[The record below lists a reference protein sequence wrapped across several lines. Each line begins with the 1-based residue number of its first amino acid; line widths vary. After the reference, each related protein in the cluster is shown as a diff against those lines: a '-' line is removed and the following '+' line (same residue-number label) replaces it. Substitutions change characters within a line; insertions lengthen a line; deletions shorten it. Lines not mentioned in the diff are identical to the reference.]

1 MSNQNERILEGDFY
15 RLPFPRRSAA
25 PTRIGEGASAAKPFG
40 RPGEVRGG
48 ILQPKKKFPACGG
61 GMRRTF
67 ALKRD
72 PQPSVTPACPTSN
85 SNFTIAGRS
94 DKRGCAGRLRS
105 SVCSK
110 LICNGRRRR
119 ETSLPIARGCR
130 EFHRASQRFSQR
142 QRIPLFE
149 PAPGIGTVTATEYN
163 LLRFQVSYRQESKS
177 AV

>member
-1 MSNQNERILEGDFY
+1 MSNQIERSLEGDFY

-94 DKRGCAGRLRS
+94 DKRGCADG
-105 SVCSK
+105 
-110 LICNGRRRR
+110 
-119 ETSLPIARGCR
+119 
-130 EFHRASQRFSQR
+130 
-142 QRIPLFE
+142 
-149 PAPGIGTVTATEYN
+149 
-163 LLRFQVSYRQESKS
+163 
-177 AV
+177 